1 LNRIFHIYF
10 VLGRYLAAPGFN
22 TIPLLGNQG
31 KMSHTSREKLDLVN
45 RTKKVI
51 GQLEAALR
59 ALNDDEQCA
68 DVLQR
73 LAAARGAINS
83 LMAELME
90 DHIRN
95 HMPRNSKSSEEAAE
109 DLIGIVRTYLK

>member
-1 LNRIFHIYF
+1 
-10 VLGRYLAAPGFN
+10 
-22 TIPLLGNQG
+22 
-31 KMSHTSREKLDLVN
+31 MSHLSKEKLELVT

-51 GQLEAALR
+51 GQLESVLR
-59 ALNDDEQCA
+59 GLNDDEQCA

-83 LMAELME
+83 LMGELLE

-95 HMPRNSKSSEEAAE
+95 HMPRNSKSSEEAADDVIE
-109 DLIGIVRTYLK
+109 IVRTYLK

>member
-1 LNRIFHIYF
+1 
-10 VLGRYLAAPGFN
+10 
-22 TIPLLGNQG
+22 
-31 KMSHTSREKLDLVN
+31 MSHISKEKLELVS

-51 GQLEAALR
+51 GQMESVLRGLEEDAH
-59 ALNDDEQCA
+59 CA

-83 LMAELME
+83 LMGELME

-95 HMPRNSKSSEEAAE
+95 HMPRKTKSSAEAAE
-109 DLIGIVRTYLK
+109 DLVEIVRTYLK

>member
-1 LNRIFHIYF
+1 
-10 VLGRYLAAPGFN
+10 
-22 TIPLLGNQG
+22 
-31 KMSHTSREKLDLVN
+31 MSHLSREKLDLVS

-51 GQLEAALR
+51 GQLESVQR
-59 ALNDDEQCA
+59 ALNADASCA

-73 LAAARGAINS
+73 LATARGGINS

-95 HMPRNSKSSEEAAE
+95 HMPRNNKASDAAE
-109 DLIGIVRTYLK
+109 DLVEIVRTYLR

>member
-1 LNRIFHIYF
+1 MSYF
-10 VLGRYLAAPGFN
+10 
-22 TIPLLGNQG
+22 T
-31 KMSHTSREKLDLVN
+31 REKLDLLT

-51 GQLEAALR
+51 GQLESVQR
-59 ALNDDEQCA
+59 ALEEDAHCA

-83 LMAELME
+83 LMGELME

-95 HMPRNSKSSEEAAE
+95 HMPRKTKSAEEAAD
-109 DLIGIVRTYLK
+109 DLIEIVRTYLK

>member
-1 LNRIFHIYF
+1 
-10 VLGRYLAAPGFN
+10 
-22 TIPLLGNQG
+22 
-31 KMSHTSREKLDLVN
+31 MSHLSKEKLNLVT

-51 GQLEAALR
+51 GQLESVLR
-59 ALNDDEQCA
+59 GLNDDEQCA

-83 LMAELME
+83 LMGELLE

-95 HMPRNSKSSEEAAE
+95 HMPQNSKSSTEAADDVIE
-109 DLIGIVRTYLK
+109 VVRTYLK

>member
-1 LNRIFHIYF
+1 
-10 VLGRYLAAPGFN
+10 
-22 TIPLLGNQG
+22 
-31 KMSHTSREKLDLVN
+31 MSHLSREKLDLVT

-51 GQLEAALR
+51 GQLESALR
-59 ALNDDEQCA
+59 ALNEDEQCA

-83 LMAELME
+83 LMGELLE

-95 HMPRNSKSSEEAAE
+95 HMPRNSKSSEEAASDVIE
-109 DLIGIVRTYLK
+109 IIRTYLK

>member
-1 LNRIFHIYF
+1 
-10 VLGRYLAAPGFN
+10 
-22 TIPLLGNQG
+22 
-31 KMSHTSREKLDLVN
+31 MDLVN

-51 GQLEAALR
+51 GQLEGTLR

-73 LAAARGAINS
+73 LAAGRGAITS

-90 DHIRN
+90 DHIRK
-95 HMPRNSKSSEEAAE
+95 HMPRNSKSADEAAD

>member
-1 LNRIFHIYF
+1 
-10 VLGRYLAAPGFN
+10 
-22 TIPLLGNQG
+22 
-31 KMSHTSREKLDLVN
+31 MSHLSREKLDLIN

-51 GQLEAALR
+51 GQLESVLR
-59 ALNDDEQCA
+59 ALNEDSSCT

-83 LMAELME
+83 LMGELME

-95 HMPRNSKSSEEAAE
+95 HMPRNTKSAEEAA
-109 DLIGIVRTYLK
+109 DDVIDIIRTYLK